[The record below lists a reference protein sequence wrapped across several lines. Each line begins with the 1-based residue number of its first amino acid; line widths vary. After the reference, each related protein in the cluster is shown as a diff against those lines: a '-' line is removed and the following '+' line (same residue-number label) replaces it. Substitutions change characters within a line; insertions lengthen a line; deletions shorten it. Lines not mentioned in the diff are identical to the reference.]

1 MSTPSIKKNAKDQ
14 RPKVISFRTTLN
26 GLDIAAKQDILWPC
40 HAFSISIP
48 QKKKSALNVFEQTI
62 LKVTEVESGDTENIA
77 QLTCLERELVS
88 FIQNR
93 LNQLGLLDERY
104 ELSEHGQE
112 LLNEWRNNS
121 EGNLEYIVAT
131 IFVDLVSGKILP
143 YINTEQ
149 LNYKRISKIT
159 DSGYIEF
166 LINPTNEKSK
176 VSAKQIPLT
185 KDSHWKVVPNSND
198 IIRAIRQFQI
208 KYKRHAL
215 LNQGIDQYPP
225 PVPMAEAI
233 SLHDNPQLVYLHCRA
248 LIQIGSSDLLVT
260 DGYGF
265 GFSEAFS
272 NYLISRDW
280 KWIIN
285 LKSKG
290 VVDRV
295 NNSHDLH
302 NKSPSK
308 QYKYKEISKRI
319 SYVKK
324 YLDNIDKSSI
334 DSTHSESDYQREI
347 ETGIKNLYAS
357 FEWALRQVVSDY
369 SVPEWGNIFSSQNY
383 KENEKLLYGF
393 AEKLGFSVNDNGNS
407 VLQVKP
413 GAIRQIE
420 RGKVELQPL
429 LALSL
434 AGAISNS
441 AHPFHS
447 LAINHPYSLD
457 LLLRLKKYRDSIEHG
472 SSSEL
477 DIDKNTLEELIN
489 KIIPMIVSLI
499 PAVADD
505 LRIEGMD
512 SLSNDINQERHKAD
526 LKIVEVLGT
535 AFTYSLPTDI
545 RRELIRS
552 EIMLEKYSDDKAIE
566 IIKNYCSVMQHT
578 LHEVVKNRK
587 IINFEESNISKAIE
601 RILESGFYN
610 NFDAI
615 PKQISTVNPKRLDR
629 AARGSS
635 STLGAHLLAI
645 FLLGLDNELV
655 QLKSS
660 DPEIVNFL
668 ADLIRLRGHGN
679 QQLYDFP
686 INDINSLRANTFK
699 AIKTISE
706 IF

>member
-1 MSTPSIKKNAKDQ
+1 MSAPSIKKNAKDQ

-40 HAFSISIP
+40 HAFNISIP
-48 QKKKSALNVFEQTI
+48 QKKKSALNVFEQTV
-62 LKVTEVESGDTENIA
+62 LKITEVESGDTENIA
-77 QLTCLERELVS
+77 QLTCLEKELVS

-93 LNQLGLLDERY
+93 LNQLGLLGDRY
-104 ELSEHGQE
+104 ELSEYGRE
-112 LLNEWRNNS
+112 LLDEWRNNS
-121 EGNLEYIVAT
+121 DGNLEYIVAT
-131 IFVDLVSGKILP
+131 VFVDLISGKILP
-143 YINTEQ
+143 YVNTEQ
-149 LNYKRISKIT
+149 LSYKKILKIT

-166 LINPTNEKSK
+166 LINPTNEKK
-176 VSAKQIPLT
+176 VGAKLIPLT
-185 KDSHWKVVPNSND
+185 KESHWKVVPSSND
-198 IIRAIRQFQI
+198 IIRAIRQFQV
-208 KYKRHAL
+208 KYKRYAL
-215 LNQGIDQYPP
+215 LNQDVDQYPP

-233 SLHDNPQLVYLHCRA
+233 SLHDNPELVYLHCNA

-260 DGYGF
+260 DGCGF
-265 GFSEAFS
+265 GFSEVFS

-280 KWIIN
+280 KWIID

-290 VVDRV
+290 VIDKI
-295 NNSHDLH
+295 NPSHNLHKKNS
-302 NKSPSK
+302 SK
-308 QYKYKEISKRI
+308 KYKYKEISKRI
-319 SYVKK
+319 VSAKIS
-324 YLDNIDKSSI
+324 LDKIEGFNIN
-334 DSTHSESDYQREI
+334 STYYENDYQREI

-357 FEWALRQVVSDY
+357 FEWALRQVISDY
-369 SVPEWGNIFSSQNY
+369 IVPEWENIFSSQNY
-383 KENEKLLYGF
+383 KENEKLLYRF

-407 VLQVKP
+407 ILQVKS

-441 AHPFHS
+441 GHPFHS

-472 SSSEL
+472 SSSGL
-477 DIDKNTLEELIN
+477 NVDKDTLEELIN
-489 KIIPMIVSLI
+489 KIIPMIISLI
-499 PAVADD
+499 PVVAND

-512 SLSNDINQERHKAD
+512 SLSNDVNQERHKAD
-526 LKIVEVLGT
+526 LKIVEALGT

-566 IIKNYCSVMQHT
+566 IIKNYCSIMQHT
-578 LHEVVKNRK
+578 LHEVIKNRK
-587 IINFEESNISKAIE
+587 IIDFEEITISKAID
-601 RILESGFYN
+601 RIVESGFYK

-629 AARGSS
+629 AVRGSS
-635 STLGAHLLAI
+635 STLGAHLLAV
-645 FLLGLDNELV
+645 FLLGLDNELI